1 MKPSH
6 AWALFALVSVSV
18 AVYFVF
24 SQRHSAPPPGFA
36 ALELTQADLN
46 DTGSCYSLHNVLVAN
61 KLDVATGDTGIVWTM
76 RVKDE
81 WHLRITRDRLWREF
95 WFVRDGERV
104 RPMQYVVADG
114 ATDMPTQQ
122 AIDEL
127 LAAPALR
134 SLPKLARCDSVK

>member
-6 AWALFALVSVSV
+6 AWALFALISISTF
-18 AVYFVF
+18 VYLVF

-36 ALELTQADLN
+36 ALELAQADFN

-61 KLDVATGDTGIVWTM
+61 KLDVATDGTSVLWTM
-76 RVKDE
+76 RVPDE
-81 WHLRITRDRLWREF
+81 WHLRVTRDGRWREF

-104 RPMQYVVADG
+104 LPMQYIVADG
-114 ATDMPTQQ
+114 APDLPTRQ

-134 SLPKLARCDSVK
+134 GLPKFAHCDGAG